1 MVLVNWSFLS
11 LYFNV
16 DILEKCIEKKLKMEV
31 VIWIYIK
38 CVCLKGCVIFD

>member
-16 DILEKCIEKKLKMEV
+16 DILEKCIEKKNKNGSCYLDL
-31 VIWIYIK
+31 Y
-38 CVCLKGCVIFD
+38 